1 MRRSVLVGALLVLM
15 VCFNLIGCGRTQDS
29 VDTTDEQTPEWLIES
44 IVSSWSI
51 SEIKPILPEEEA
63 RFEVIWAEMPYVE
76 SIYDK
81 NNLRLYLSPADM
93 NQDTIFACMVNS
105 SNPAYEN
112 IKSWEP
118 TDNFDIVHSG
128 DFTVICNK
136 KLIRATTFDE
146 LKNGLHTYDSLVEL
160 IGTASF
166 RDHVHGV
173 GSYTYEYFPQGLTF
187 IECERDKYRLFP
199 SQWPD
204 NTSPIED
211 PDKLAAFN
219 RNLTYE
225 DYLTMQSDKR
235 KNFALECFE
244 QQKMR
249 QEALAQGKKS
259 PDGKYTAGSYT
270 GHVFWKNYIVIA
282 SPDSSENL
290 INLGDWLFDYQWFD
304 NENLVLVKSFSDL
317 YLLNIKSLEI
327 TPIADFRINPP
338 EDDALRVDPGEKIYF
353 KSRELDYEITLTF
366 NEDASSFTTNTKA
379 NMNMYYDNGNL
390 QYKGE
395 VKYDDS
401 IGDYVPHGMG
411 IEYYEEAN
419 GQKRYEGK
427 FVDGAKTTEGTWY
440 DLQGE
445 QLIAYFEPIYNAVV
459 PTNIKKKDFEA
470 MKQLLQEAQ
479 KFCKSQG
486 LQCKMEPPFEEIN
499 TDNLVV
505 GILDYEPRTSEL
517 YIGPYA
523 SEWIYRLQAQK
534 DATGKWSFMIVE

>member
-1 MRRSVLVGALLVLM
+1 
-15 VCFNLIGCGRTQDS
+15 
-29 VDTTDEQTPEWLIES
+29 
-44 IVSSWSI
+44 
-51 SEIKPILPEEEA
+51 
-63 RFEVIWAEMPYVE
+63 VIWAEMPYVE

-81 NNLRLYLSPADM
+81 NNLRIYLSPADM

-105 SNPAYEN
+105 STPAYEN

-118 TDNFDIVHSG
+118 TDNYDIVHSG

-136 KLIRATTFDE
+136 KLISETTFDE
-146 LKNGLHTYDSLVEL
+146 LKNGLFTYDSLVEL

-166 RDHVHGV
+166 QDHLHGL
-173 GSYTYEYFPQGLTF
+173 GPYTYEYFPQGLSF
-187 IECERDKYRLFP
+187 IECEQDKYRLFP

-204 NTSPIED
+204 NTSPIEN

-219 RNLTYE
+219 RNLTYA
-225 DYLTMQSDKR
+225 DYLTMQPEKR

-290 INLGDWLFDYQWFD
+290 INVGDWLFDYQWFD
-304 NENLVLVKSFSDL
+304 DENLVLVKSFSDL
-317 YLLNIKSLEI
+317 YLLNVKSLKI

-366 NEDASSFTTNTKA
+366 NEDASSFTTNIKA
-379 NMNMYYDNGNL
+379 NMHMYYGNGNL

-401 IGDYVPHGMG
+401 IGDYAPHGMG

-427 FVDGAKTTEGTWY
+427 FVNGAKTTEGTWH

-479 KFCKSQG
+479 EFCKSQG
-486 LQCKMEPPFEEIN
+486 LQCKMEPPFNEID